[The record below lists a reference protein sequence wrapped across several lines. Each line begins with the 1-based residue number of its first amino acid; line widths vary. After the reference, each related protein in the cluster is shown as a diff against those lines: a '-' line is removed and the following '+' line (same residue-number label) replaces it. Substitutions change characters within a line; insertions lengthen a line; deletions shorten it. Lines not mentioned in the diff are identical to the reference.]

1 MVAVLEAVDDTVEL
15 CDCDTE
21 VVAEE
26 LPVADT
32 DELADIEPVVVPDDD
47 PVLVPDAEFVLD
59 AELVAVVAVA
69 LAVLDAEDD
78 PVLLPVFDT
87 LLVAEADSV
96 LVADDVPVV
105 EPEALAVNDTVLDSE
120 TDADDVADDDAE
132 DDTVLLAVADTVLD
146 IELDA
151 EFEADVDAVDEAV
164 CDPVEVADEVPVA
177 LMVDVTDLLAVLLPV
192 LLPVLVPLDDCD
204 AVMLDV
210 AVLDCV
216 VLGEDTLHPM
226 NVPALY
232 WSMAVLS
239 ERMVS
244 AQLVLLNSTRPL
256 LISHA
261 VRPGFSVSPAWYGPL
276 ISRTSSF
283 SGAAALAGQSLLLPV
298 KTNKVIS
305 WSSTVRVSQLSAP
318 TVPVQTPSISLS
330 AAASCLQ

>member
-47 PVLVPDAEFVLD
+47 PVLVLDAEFVLD

-105 EPEALAVNDTVLDSE
+105 VPEALS
-120 TDADDVADDDAE
+120 
-132 DDTVLLAVADTVLD
+132 
-146 IELDA
+146 
-151 EFEADVDAVDEAV
+151 
-164 CDPVEVADEVPVA
+164 
-177 LMVDVTDLLAVLLPV
+177 VDVTELLAVLPPV

-244 AQLVLLNSTRPL
+244 AQLVLLLSRRPL

-283 SGAAALAGQSLLLPV
+283 SGVAAFSVQSLLLSV

-305 WSSTVRVSQLSAP
+305 WPSTVRVSQLSAP

-330 AAASCLQ
+330 AAASWLQ